1 MAIILSL
8 EEMEI
13 DAMQNKLMTKA
24 EAVEAHVKTQ
34 SNSMVEYWTETVAK
48 SIKFIEGLEALGLIE
63 FKKEEVGLPIGFSFP
78 MSKRNEWTECANEL
92 RKQGFKITK

>member
-1 MAIILSL
+1 MVIIRSI
-8 EEMEI
+8 EEMEMNN
-13 DAMQNKLMTKA
+13 MQNKLMTKA
-24 EAVEAHVKTQ
+24 EAVEAHAKTQ
-34 SNSMVEYWTETVAK
+34 ANSMVEYWNETVAK

-63 FKKEEVGLPIGFSFP
+63 FKEEDTGLPIGFSFP